1 MVEEEPSKKECAC
14 TQSLKDLLR
23 ATQPAKESILVKVT
37 CTDCRKVFWA
47 NSEREYCFD
56 CEVKRRE

>member
-14 TQSLKDLLR
+14 TQRLRDLLR
-23 ATQPAKESILVKVT
+23 ATPPKESILVKVT
-37 CTDCRKVFWA
+37 CANCRKVFWT
-47 NSEREYCFD
+47 NPERKYCFD